1 MPVLGENGD
10 CSRQYLET
18 IGVDSCAAVNTAL
31 KGHVDVVELTIGKI
45 HAGRPGLAGAQSWAT
60 RAPFCKNKP

>member
-1 MPVLGENGD
+1 ENGD

-31 KGHVDVVELTIGKI
+31 KSHGDVVELTIGKI
-45 HAGRPGLAGAQSWAT
+45 HAGRPGLAGAPIMGNQNT
-60 RAPFCKNKP
+60 VL